1 MARVRG
7 GLAAAAVAAVAAA
20 ACSGGDA
27 LLPGFNWISHT
38 IGVGLATHRMDD
50 LVTQAGFGCSAAGVA
65 GGVPS
70 LLLTALGLIA
80 IALASRRRRARV
92 ADARSAAGSRR
103 TCAADCT
110 GSGACAPRR
119 AAVAWCLPPCAA

>member
-27 LLPGFNWISHT
+27 PFPGVTWISHT
-38 IGVGLATHRMDD
+38 IGVGLATHRIDD
-50 LVTQAGFGCSAAGVA
+50 LVTQAGCSAAGGG

-70 LLLTALGLIA
+70 LLLTALGLAA
-80 IALASRRRRARV
+80 IALGISSRPR
-92 ADARSAAGSRR
+92 
-103 TCAADCT
+103 
-110 GSGACAPRR
+110 PRR
-119 AAVAWCLPPCAA
+119 

>member
-27 LLPGFNWISHT
+27 PFPGVTWISHT
-38 IGVGLATHRMDD
+38 IGVGLATHRIDD
-50 LVTQAGFGCSAAGVA
+50 LVTQAGFGCSAAGVG

-70 LLLTALGLIA
+70 LLLTALGLAA
-80 IALASRRRRARV
+80 IALGISSRPR
-92 ADARSAAGSRR
+92 
-103 TCAADCT
+103 
-110 GSGACAPRR
+110 PRR
-119 AAVAWCLPPCAA
+119 